1 MVLLLDQFSAVCAI
15 WEEFTKQNQYQSIS
29 LSQITFVSK
38 GLNHINIKIYFDKH
52 LGLILLF
59 YFTLILIGLKYIS
72 QMTFVAKGLNDLS
85 R

>member
-38 GLNHINIKIYFDKH
+38 GLNHINIALVLMFNVFDLDPYRPK
-52 LGLILLF
+52 L
-59 YFTLILIGLKYIS
+59 
-72 QMTFVAKGLNDLS
+72 
-85 R
+85 